1 MPATNINGT
10 ASTVVSFP
18 APAGSPHAYLINLG
32 MQNAWLSAGS
42 QCSTYTGFL
51 LPPNNRIDLSNA
63 GGTIYAIA
71 GGNQVSPFGTANAA
85 TSVAG
90 NTILV
95 ASGGTA
101 FTAGMTIIV
110 EPGTPRQEVTSV
122 SASNAGTV
130 TTSPAMVFA
139 HGSAATFSQYTP
151 LVTTVQA
158 VRGAT

>member
-32 MQNAWLSAGS
+32 QQNAWLSAGS

-71 GGNQVSPFGTANAA
+71 GGNQSSPFGTASAA
-85 TSVAG
+85 SVPAG
-90 NTILV
+90 TVLTV
-95 ASGGTA
+95 SAGGTA
-101 FTAGMTIIV
+101 FTSGMTVII

-122 SASNAGTV
+122 QASSGTSV

-139 HGSAATFSQYTP
+139 HGTNAVFSQYTP
-151 LVTTVQA
+151 LVTTVR
-158 VRGAT
+158 VERGAT

>member
-1 MPATNINGT
+1 MTATNINGT

-18 APAGSPHAYLINLG
+18 APAGSPHAVLFNAG
-32 MQNAWLSAGS
+32 PQEAWLSGGS
-42 QCSTYTGFL
+42 IMSTYTGFPL
-51 LPPNNRIDLSNA
+51 APNGKYELTASA
-63 GGTIYAIA
+63 GTVYAIA

-90 NTILV
+90 SVITV
-95 ASGGTA
+95 ASAGTA

-122 SASNAGTV
+122 ASSNAGTV
-130 TTSPAMVFA
+130 NTSPPMVFA
-139 HGSAATFSQYTP
+139 HGSATVFSQWTP

-158 VRGAT
+158 VGGAT